1 MSSQKKRNPATR
13 KSTLHRLTIPDGQTV
28 QLRGFVRSHYLKRP
42 GYQARDFSREGIE
55 GLLVTGGVPRARAD
69 WCTAVEG
76 ITGLEVNE
84 RSHSAAG
91 LVLMRTGQGTYALS
105 YGVGFHMLDPYFR
118 DDDFGLEFATRS
130 LDEDGV
136 IKVRNQIMDGRG
148 RVDEYSVARGERID
162 GFGLDRF
169 GAIVR
174 RIGGTVSGIEL
185 TSMRSGT
192 AQRVKVE
199 CAESTIKLPLAT
211 SLEEFLSDLHAIEE
225 VCARE
230 EPLPELGFVARLRAL
245 DPRGRKATGAQAV
258 LEKLLANRD
267 SPRLAL
273 GIPESC
279 QEGFGSA
286 QSFRLTRG
294 NRTVK
299 VADLDLPTLLDFVQG
314 KEEGKRLKTLGE
326 VRVMMYSDDDQQTPA
341 SAATNGRE
349 WLIADVP
356 VATDRCFYGQG
367 KWYEVGAGFLET
379 LEEELRQLFAKESTV
394 VLPPWPEG
402 ERDGKGRDKHDEGWY
417 NEHAAR
423 HTGCI
428 LFDKKN
434 IVTDKFNGGGLEICD
449 LLGPQNQLICVK
461 KATSSQG
468 TAPLNHLF
476 AQGVTAVET
485 LRSDARIRSQFLEQV
500 AEHTPGHRMLEDF
513 GTLRVVF
520 GILLKGGQDITVDS
534 LFAFAQVSLLQSV
547 RRLRAMNAEVEI
559 VPIRR

>member
-1 MSSQKKRNPATR
+1 MNSHNHRRIATR
-13 KSTLHRLTIPDGQTV
+13 KSTLHRLAIPAGHAIP
-28 QLRGFVRSHYLKRP
+28 LREFVRSSYLERP
-42 GYQARDFSREGIE
+42 GYQARDFSYVGVD
-55 GLLVTGGVPRARAD
+55 GLLVTGGLPRARAD
-69 WCTAVEG
+69 WCSAVEG
-76 ITGLEVNE
+76 FTGLEVNE

-91 LVLMRTGQGTYALS
+91 LVLVRTGRATYALS

-118 DDDFGLEFATRS
+118 DDDFGLEFATRC
-130 LDEDGV
+130 LDEAGV

-174 RIGGTVSGIEL
+174 RICGTVSGIEL
-185 TSMRSGT
+185 TSLRSGRT
-192 AQRVKVE
+192 QRVKVE

-211 SLEEFLSDLHAIEE
+211 SPEEFLSDLHAIEE

-245 DPRGRKATGAQAV
+245 DPRGHKATDAQAV
-258 LEKLLANRD
+258 LEQLLTDPD
-267 SPRLAL
+267 SPRLA
-273 GIPESC
+273 ISVPEPC
-279 QEGFGSA
+279 QDAFGSA

-294 NRTVK
+294 TRSTTT
-299 VADLDLPTLLDFVQG
+299 ADLDLPSLLGFIRDVANG
-314 KEEGKRLKTLGE
+314 ERLRALSE

-341 SAATNGRE
+341 SATTSGRD
-349 WLIADVP
+349 WLIADIP
-356 VATDRCFYGQG
+356 VAATRCFYGQG
-367 KWYEVGAGFLET
+367 KWYEVGSGFIET
-379 LEEELRQLFAKESTV
+379 LEEELQELLDKQPTV

-402 ERDGKGRDKHDEGWY
+402 ERDSKGRDKHDEGWY
-417 NEHAAR
+417 NEQAAR
-423 HTGCI
+423 RTGYL

-434 IVTDKFNGGGLEICD
+434 IVTDKFSGGGLEICD

-461 KATSSQG
+461 KATSAKG

-476 AQGVTAVET
+476 AQAVTAVEA
-485 LRSDARIRSQFLEQV
+485 LRGDVRVRGMFLAQV
-500 AEHTPGHRMLEDF
+500 AQHTPGHRMLQDF
-513 GTLRVVF
+513 GSLRVVF
-520 GILLKGGQDITVDS
+520 GILLKDGQDVTVDS

-547 RRLRAMNAEVEI
+547 RRLRAMNADVEI